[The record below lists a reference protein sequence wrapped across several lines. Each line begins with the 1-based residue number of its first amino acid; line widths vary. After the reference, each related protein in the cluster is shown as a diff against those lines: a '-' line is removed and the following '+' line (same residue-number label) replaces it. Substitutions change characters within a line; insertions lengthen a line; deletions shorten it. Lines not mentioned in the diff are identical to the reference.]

1 MNRLFLIACIFLLL
15 GVLACDKKDE
25 DISTE
30 QLPEWLQAKITE
42 LVPDQKSCWITDV
55 TIIEYKGERYYHVYC
70 GLWSCMY
77 CQLFDEKGNRP
88 AWETN
93 QWNDF
98 FAKKKEIKVVPA
110 CQ

>member
-1 MNRLFLIACIFLLL
+1 MTRLLHFVCIFLLL

-25 DISTE
+25 DTTTD
-30 QLPEWLQAKITE
+30 QLPEWLQEKITE

-77 CQLFDEKGNRP
+77 CQLFDKNGNRP
-88 AWETN
+88 SWETN

-98 FAKKKEIKVVPA
+98 FTNKKEIKVVPA
-110 CQ
+110 C

>member
-1 MNRLFLIACIFLLL
+1 MKHLFLIACLLL
-15 GVLACDKKDE
+15 LASIFSCTKEKPDK
-25 DISTE
+25 TE
-30 QLPEWLQAKITE
+30 QLPKWLQAKITE
-42 LVPDQKSCWITDV
+42 LIPDQKSCWITDV
-55 TIIEYKGERYYHVYC
+55 TIIEYKGERYYYVYC

-77 CQLFDEKGNRP
+77 CQLFDENGNRP

-98 FAKKKEIKVVPA
+98 LANKKEIKVVPA